1 MKPTKETKTGV
12 INVER
17 INEKVDLDKVVNA
30 VAYGILFRSIL
41 SQWLQYMQWIIYP
54 LELKNAE
61 QGFPPNKSM

>member
-41 SQWLQYMQWIIYP
+41 SQW
-54 LELKNAE
+54 
-61 QGFPPNKSM
+61 